1 MQKQKEAEEA
11 EKKRKEEEEARL
23 KEEVSIGG
31 VAIYSVLRDRILYTC
46 IVFSFLFRL
55 RLRKRRGKRKR
66 KFLKRRGNLLDPCA
80 RWVGSIN

>member
-46 IVFSFLFRL
+46 IVFSSFLGCGCE
-55 RLRKRRGKRKR
+55 KGE
-66 KFLKRRGNLLDPCA
+66 
-80 RWVGSIN
+80 GSEKESS